1 MYLNILGE
9 IGVEIG
15 GKASTI
21 VDYVKS
27 EYGAF
32 EIPELPQGAVDI
44 EIEFVDD
51 RSSPDDSV
59 HIRAPI
65 SYDNRGVFLHDP
77 QYHVFR
83 VDFAAARDGK
93 WRATCDVDFNPHFF
107 AIIMEYMTHFQL
119 LRRGSVFCHS
129 SAFRLN
135 GQGVLCPAWR
145 NVGKTNLLLQF
156 LQNGAEYIADD
167 WSVVQRDGRFRC
179 LPKRLNLLYY
189 NFDQFPEMLDEVP
202 PDFAALVRFVSRAKR
217 GEFDLNQETLQ
228 VMEGQA
234 RMRISPYELYD
245 QVMDTTPK
253 PIDHVLLLQRVADC
267 DQPVQVEPIDHD
279 MLVTS
284 LASILEFEQS
294 HFHLAYSV
302 FRART
307 GIRVDFLEDARQA
320 CEAVMAEAFTN
331 IGTPYRV
338 TIPSQRGAREAYAT
352 IRQLLTGESEDG
364 ARDSDRPAANGLST
378 AA

>member
-1 MYLNILGE
+1 MYLSILGE
-9 IGVEIG
+9 IGVAIG
-15 GKASTI
+15 GKPSTI
-21 VDYVKS
+21 IDYVKS

-32 EIPELPQGAVDI
+32 ERPDLDPGAVDI
-44 EIEFVDD
+44 EIEFIDD
-51 RSSPDDSV
+51 RSSPDDCV

-65 SYDNRGVFLHDP
+65 SYDDRGVFLHDP
-77 QYHVFR
+77 EYHVFR
-83 VDFAAARDGK
+83 VDFAAAASGK
-93 WRATCDVDFNPHFF
+93 WRATCDVAFNPHFF

-129 SAFRLN
+129 SAFRL
-135 GQGVLCPAWR
+135 GGKGVLCPAWR

-167 WSVVQRDGRFRC
+167 WSVVQSDGSFRC

-189 NFDQFPEMLDEVP
+189 NFDQFPEMLDSVP
-202 PDFAALVRFVSRAKR
+202 DDFAALVRFVRRAKR
-217 GEFDLNQETLQ
+217 GEFDLNQETLE

-253 PIDHVLLLQRVADC
+253 PIDHVLLLQRIAETDRPVAI
-267 DQPVQVEPIDHD
+267 EEIDHET
-279 MLVTS
+279 LVTS

-307 GIRVDFLEDARQA
+307 GIRVDLLEDARGA
-320 CEAVMAEAFTN
+320 CERVMSKAFAD

-338 TIPSQRGAREAYAT
+338 LIPSQRGAREAFAK
-352 IRQLLTGESEDG
+352 INALLTEGREDL
-364 ARDSDRPAANGLST
+364 ADDRYRAPANGLST

>member
-1 MYLNILGE
+1 MYLSILGE
-9 IGVEIG
+9 IGVAIG
-15 GKASTI
+15 GKTSSI
-21 VDYVKS
+21 IDYVKS

-32 EIPELPQGAVDI
+32 ETESLAPGAVDI
-44 EIEFVDD
+44 EIEFVED
-51 RSSPDDSV
+51 RTSPDDCV
-59 HIRAPI
+59 HIRAPV

-83 VDFAAARDGK
+83 IDFAAAEQGTWK
-93 WRATCDVDFNPHFF
+93 ATCDVEFNPHFF

-135 GQGVLCPAWR
+135 DRGILCPAWR

-156 LQNGAEYIADD
+156 LQNGAEYVADD

-189 NFDQFPEMLDEVP
+189 NFDQFPEMLDAVP

-234 RMRISPYELYD
+234 RMRISPYELYN
-245 QVMDTTPK
+245 QVMDTAPK
-253 PIDHVLLLQRVADC
+253 GIDEVLLLQRAADT
-267 DQPVQVEPIDHD
+267 DQPVAIEKIDHEL
-279 MLVTS
+279 LVTS

-302 FRART
+302 FRARS
-307 GIRVDFLEDARQA
+307 GRRVELLETARSA
-320 CEAVMAEAFTN
+320 CEEVMTQAFAR
-331 IGTPYRV
+331 IAQPYRV
-338 TIPSQRGAREAYAT
+338 TIPSQRGAREAYAR
-352 IRQLLTGESEDG
+352 IHALLTEGRLEG
-364 ARDSDRPAANGLST
+364 AEHRDRTAADGLST

>member
-1 MYLNILGE
+1 MYLSILGE
-9 IGVEIG
+9 IAVAIG
-15 GKASTI
+15 GKTSSI
-21 VDYVKS
+21 IDYVKS

-32 EIPELPQGAVDI
+32 ETESLAPGAVDI
-44 EIEFVDD
+44 EIEFVED
-51 RSSPDDSV
+51 RTSPDDCV
-59 HIRAPI
+59 HIRAPV

-83 VDFAAARDGK
+83 IDFEAAAQGTWK
-93 WRATCDVDFNPHFF
+93 ATCDVEFNPHFF

-129 SAFRLN
+129 SAFRLD
-135 GQGVLCPAWR
+135 GRGILCPAWR

-156 LQNGAEYIADD
+156 LQNGAEYVADD

-189 NFDQFPEMLDEVP
+189 NFDQFPEMLESVP

-234 RMRISPYELYD
+234 RMRISPYELYN

-253 PIDHVLLLQRVADC
+253 GIDEVLLLQRAADT
-267 DQPVQVEPIDHD
+267 DQPVALEKIDHEL
-279 MLVTS
+279 LVTS

-302 FRART
+302 FRARS
-307 GIRVDFLEDARQA
+307 GRRVELLETARSA
-320 CEAVMAEAFTN
+320 CEEIMTQAFAP
-331 IGTPYRV
+331 IAQPYRV
-338 TIPSQRGAREAYAT
+338 TIPSQRGAREAYAR
-352 IRQLLTGESEDG
+352 IHALLTEGKLDD
-364 ARDSDRPAANGLST
+364 ADHRDRTAADGLST